1 MPLTGYIKPGGEGI
15 SSKDHAASL
24 AARDKLT
31 TMSESNRLSSDGAQ
45 QFMAWNEP
53 GSDKPNPW
61 GQGNGQGGGQQTPP
75 DLDQV
80 IRDLQ
85 QKFGAIFGGRGGGS
99 GGGGGGSASK
109 MGAAGL
115 GVIITLVVLGWLA
128 TGFYVVE
135 QGEQAVELRFGEFKE
150 IKEAGLR
157 WHMPLPIES
166 KELVN
171 VQKIRTVEVG
181 YRTATRSGQLAKVP
195 SEALM
200 LTTDENIIDIQYA
213 VQFDVRDPKELLFNV
228 SEPDEQVVRQA
239 TESAVREVIG
249 LSTMDRAITGGR
261 SEIAQ
266 STRTLLQEILDRYQS
281 GLNIRNV
288 EMQNAQ
294 PPEEVKPAFDDA
306 VKAREDQVRI
316 KNEAE
321 AYSNDILP
329 RAKGQAARLLQEAE
343 AYEASKVALAEG
355 EASRF
360 TQVLE
365 EYLKAPVITRDR
377 LYLEAMESVLGNSTK
392 LVIDQKSGGNNV
404 MYLPLDQLIK
414 GQQSR
419 ATAATGGSVDS
430 SDSTSGIR
438 DSTRRGS
445 RTSGRVSRF

>member
-1 MPLTGYIKPGGEGI
+1 MQALF
-15 SSKDHAASL
+15 AV
-24 AARDKLT
+24 RDKLSA
-31 TMSESNRLSSDGAQ
+31 MSESNRVGSEGEQ
-45 QFMAWNEP
+45 HFMAWNES

-61 GQGNGQGGGQQTPP
+61 GQGQGQGNGQGGGQRSPP

-85 QKFGAIFGGRGGGS
+85 KKFGAIFGGRGGGGS
-99 GGGGGGSASK
+99 GGSGGSGWGASK

-115 GVIITLVVLGWLA
+115 GVIVVLVVLGWLA
-128 TGFYVVE
+128 TGIYVVE
-135 QGEQAVELRFGEFKE
+135 QGEQAVELRFGQFKE

-157 WHMPLPIES
+157 WHIPYPIES
-166 KELVN
+166 RELVN

-181 YRTATRSGQLAKVP
+181 YRTTTRSGQLAKVP

-200 LTTDENIIDIQYA
+200 LTTDENIIDIQFA
-213 VQFDVRDPKELLFNV
+213 VQFDVRDPKDLLFNV

-249 LSTMDRAITGGR
+249 LSTMDKAITGGR

-266 STRTLLQEILDRYQS
+266 STRVLLQEILDRYQS

-329 RAKGQAARLLQEAE
+329 RAKGQASRLLQEAE
-343 AYEASKVALAEG
+343 AYEASKVALAIG

-365 EYLKAPVITRDR
+365 EYWKAPEITRDR
-377 LYLEAMESVLGNSTK
+377 LYLEAMESVLSNSTK
-392 LVIDQKSGGNNV
+392 LLIDQKSGGNNV
-404 MYLPLDQLIK
+404 MYLPLDQLIR

-419 ATAATGGSVDS
+419 ASAAAGGVDRS
-430 SDSTSGIR
+430 FVNRDSTSGIR
-438 DSTRRGS
+438 DTTRRGS